1 MTAQTKATL
10 KPLFET
16 GDVPDGSTYTDLID
30 SFVNLADTTAQ
41 TMSGALVT
49 TVLGAS
55 EVSAPTGKFG
65 TVAVSGGL
73 SAARG
78 EFGVVGITGDVSAV
92 NAQFKAVAVS
102 GGVSA
107 AVGQFGTLEVSG
119 NATFSA
125 ASITLL
131 TLTGF
136 VTAQVTASVQNQGG
150 SIMRVPTTAAGY
162 ILVQVCGKS
171 VGIPYFNVT

>member
-10 KPLFET
+10 RLVFET
-16 GDVPDGSTYTDLID
+16 GDVPDGSNYTDMID
-30 SFVNLADTTAQ
+30 SAVNLAESTVQ
-41 TMSGALVT
+41 TMSGPLVV

-55 EVSAPTGKFG
+55 EVSASTGKFG
-65 TVAVSGGL
+65 TVAASGGL

-78 EFGVVGITGDVSAV
+78 EFGVLGVTGDVSAV

-107 AVGQFGTLEVSG
+107 ATGQFGTLEVSG

-150 SIMRVPTTAAGY
+150 AIMRVPTTAAGY
-162 ILVQVCGKS
+162 FLVQVCGKS
-171 VGIPYFNVT
+171 VGIPYFNVS